1 MMLSLTLTYL
11 RENLPDFN
19 TSNYKTARTGR
30 PLKNVLFNLI
40 ELADNLEGFANFT
53 YNR

>member
-11 RENLPDFN
+11 RENLPDFDI
-19 TSNYKTARTGR
+19 SNYKTARTGR

-53 YNR
+53 YKR